1 MGNQA
6 RAAYVLAADFGAG
19 SGRVVRG
26 ALEGRKLTLQE
37 VHRFPNDPVQ
47 LRTELYWDFPRLFH
61 ELKQGMM
68 KGTAGLSSAIHSIAV
83 DTWGVDYGLIDGNG
97 RLLANPRHYRD
108 ARHGEWMKD
117 VLSVVSEQELYSMSG
132 VLPQQINTIF
142 QLFGDFRERTA
153 DVDAGT
159 RLLFMP
165 DLFHYYLSGEQAC
178 EYTIASTSGLLHTGE
193 ARWNEALMS
202 RLGLPHSLFPK
213 LVQPGSVLGAL
224 NSDLLQ
230 ELRSGPMHVVSA
242 GSHDTA
248 SALAAIPATASEYAF
263 ISCGTWSLM
272 GIERDGPVLSDL
284 SRKLG
289 FTNEGTVS
297 GKVRTLKN
305 RSGLWLLQECKRQWQ
320 RENRVYS
327 HEELIQL
334 ASLARPHQSFVPPGD
349 EVFMS
354 PGDMPQR
361 IRQHCQSTSQKVPD
375 SVGAIVRCILESLAL
390 EFRQTLDE
398 LEQITGNKPPVIHMV
413 GGGVKNRLLCQFT
426 ANAAGVPVIAGPVEA
441 SAAGNCLMQYVALD
455 ELDSLSDAHEIAGCS
470 FEPDIYT
477 PEQQDGWQEAYGTYQ
492 QLNGLKEK
500 QP

>member
-6 RAAYVLAADFGAG
+6 KAAYVLAADFGAG

-26 ALEGRKLTLQE
+26 ALEGRKLTLKE

-47 LRTELYWDFPRLFH
+47 LRAELYWDFLRLFH
-61 ELKQGMM
+61 ELKQGMQ
-68 KGTAGLSSAIHSIAV
+68 KGTEGMSSPIQSIAV
-83 DTWGVDYGLIDGNG
+83 DTWGVDYGLVDGAG
-97 RLLANPRHYRD
+97 RLLGNPRHYRD
-108 ARHGEWMKD
+108 TRHARSMND
-117 VLSVVSEQELYSMSG
+117 VLAMVSEQELYSMSG
-132 VLPQQINTIF
+132 VLPQQINSLF
-142 QLFGDFRERTA
+142 QLFGELRERAA
-153 DVDAGT
+153 DVRPDT

-193 ARWNEALMS
+193 ARWNEVLMS
-202 RLGLPHSLFPK
+202 RLDLPESLFPR
-213 LVQPGSVLGAL
+213 LVQPGTVLGEL
-224 NSDLLQ
+224 TGDLVQ
-230 ELRSGPMHVVSA
+230 ELRTGPMNVVSA

-248 SALAAIPATASEYAF
+248 SALAAIPATQSDFAF

-272 GIERDGPVLSDL
+272 GVERESPVLSDL
-284 SRKLG
+284 SHKLG

-320 RENRVYS
+320 RENRCYS
-327 HEELIQL
+327 YQELIQL
-334 ASLARPHQSFVPPGD
+334 ASTATAHQSFVSPGD
-349 EVFMS
+349 DVFMS
-354 PGDMPQR
+354 PGDMPAR
-361 IRQHCQSTSQKVPD
+361 IRQQCQSAGQSVPGT
-375 SVGAIVRCILESLAL
+375 VGEIVRCILESLAL

-398 LEQITGNKPPVIHMV
+398 LEQITGTKPAVIHMV
-413 GGGVKNRLLCQFT
+413 GGGVHNRMLCQFT

-441 SAAGNCLMQYVALD
+441 SAAGNCLMQYVALG
-455 ELDSLSDAHEIAGCS
+455 ELGSLSDAREIIGGS

-477 PEQQDGWQEAYGTYQ
+477 PEQQDCWQEAYGTYQ
-492 QLNGLKEK
+492 QIYVLKQQ